1 MAPRCWV
8 LALFRLALQNSSH
21 ANYESLNRRRLAGK
35 HVAPGFADH
44 IWRFLM
50 NHTIAIAAAF
60 TGEDSGSNHL
70 VNARAAAVATVH
82 GAE

>member
-1 MAPRCWV
+1 
-8 LALFRLALQNSSH
+8 
-21 ANYESLNRRRLAGK
+21 
-35 HVAPGFADH
+35 
-44 IWRFLM
+44 M